1 MSHVERKN
9 PLSVRLLRLRARV
22 IQNGRAPN
30 RALRRV
36 RQQKLAR
43 RRGRWQPD
51 VVVER
56 TNLGPEMDEL
66 VAELKRR
73 QAPVGID
80 RDYDL
85 LRNNFDHM
93 NFALEAQRK
102 SRFTSTPKDPIWVY
116 LRTGAK
122 AAKNPDINFS
132 MGRYLSRY
140 PERRKRRE
148 HPYLAWLRHGRD
160 AGEIADPAPEIERM
174 AQVLDLSPNELVEA
188 LIERRTDLQQRL
200 RTGTLGDMFARA
212 AEVDPLVAAVWP
224 ESSRP
229 VLVPVTRSI
238 TVKQMAALHASQ
250 ENAGFRR
257 ARVLLVIRKPRW
269 GGGRR
274 MEGNIAH
281 ALANRVAPEEIVV
294 IYADEG
300 GAAPA
305 GRFPEGV
312 REVDFAAHTADMDSD
327 WKEHTLAMLVRSF
340 QADSIVNIN
349 SGTFHRTM
357 RTYGNAL
364 AATERLF
371 PIFFCNEQSA
381 IGNWYGW
388 PSIQFYRLF
397 DQATNIITDSEYLA
411 GWFDDIY
418 QLDASSREKVRV
430 FHAPVDSTLPLVR
443 RDASSR
449 PPGRPTVFW
458 AGRWDRQKKIGLV
471 FQIARLMPEIE
482 FRMWGESVLQRQ
494 TLTQPPDNVKVEG
507 KYAAFTDLNLNEADV
522 WLYTSAWDGVPTIL
536 LEVAMT
542 GVPIVGSLV
551 GGTGEVLSEADAWP
565 VAEMDNAEEYVKA
578 IREVLA
584 DPAAARRRA
593 LELRERLLHE
603 RSEAAFA
610 EEVTDLLLVEGDAT
624 P

>member
-1 MSHVERKN
+1 
-9 PLSVRLLRLRARV
+9 
-22 IQNGRAPN
+22 
-30 RALRRV
+30 
-36 RQQKLAR
+36 
-43 RRGRWQPD
+43 

-364 AATERLF
+364 AATE
-371 PIFFCNEQSA
+371 
-381 IGNWYGW
+381 
-388 PSIQFYRLF
+388 
-397 DQATNIITDSEYLA
+397 
-411 GWFDDIY
+411 
-418 QLDASSREKVRV
+418 
-430 FHAPVDSTLPLVR
+430 PVP
-443 RDASSR
+443 
-449 PPGRPTVFW
+449 
-458 AGRWDRQKKIGLV
+458 
-471 FQIARLMPEIE
+471 
-482 FRMWGESVLQRQ
+482 
-494 TLTQPPDNVKVEG
+494 
-507 KYAAFTDLNLNEADV
+507 
-522 WLYTSAWDGVPTIL
+522 
-536 LEVAMT
+536 
-542 GVPIVGSLV
+542 
-551 GGTGEVLSEADAWP
+551 
-565 VAEMDNAEEYVKA
+565 
-578 IREVLA
+578 
-584 DPAAARRRA
+584 
-593 LELRERLLHE
+593 
-603 RSEAAFA
+603 
-610 EEVTDLLLVEGDAT
+610 DLLLQRTERDRKLVRLAEHPVLPAIRPGHQHHHRQRV
-624 P
+624 PRGVVR